1 MKRKIDNKKTLI
13 YFTLTVC
20 LIAGVWKLTNLG
32 TSSSKSYSED
42 KSFTLN
48 FTEPNQD
55 FEETNLSE
63 GNETYFK
70 KSALDLVNELE
81 GIEKESTENNPLKI
95 DDSVI
100 SSMRATFDCTDSD
113 QVKSIQKA
121 LGLSADGIYG
131 PATETAWKSAIT
143 ELDKIKSADTNIVN
157 APDSQPKSED
167 ETVTIKASTENLTTL
182 NSAKTT
188 VSSNNSML
196 D

>member
-42 KSFTLN
+42 KSFTLD
-48 FTEPNQD
+48 FTEPDQD

-121 LGLSADGIYG
+121 LSLSVDGIYG
-131 PATETAWKSAIT
+131 PATETAWKSAII
-143 ELDKIKSADTNIVN
+143 ELDKIKDANTKIVT
-157 APDSQPKSED
+157 APNSQPKEKKVATKTTTD
-167 ETVTIKASTENLTTL
+167 NLTTL

>member
-32 TSSSKSYSED
+32 TSSSESYSPEKRYTDD
-42 KSFTLN
+42 KNTDQFPE
-48 FTEPNQD
+48 EPYITDRDENQYPKKPALE
-55 FEETNLSE
+55 FVKKLEEID
-63 GNETYFK
+63 K
-70 KSALDLVNELE
+70 KLPDH
-81 GIEKESTENNPLKI
+81 KPLKI

-100 SSMRATFDCTDSD
+100 SSMRSTFDCTDSD

-167 ETVTIKASTENLTTL
+167 ETVTIKTSTENLTTL